1 MPPGWNEMKDL
12 TRGSIVS
19 HILAM
24 APPIVIGMITI
35 MLCQL
40 VDLYFVSGLGDA
52 AVAGV
57 AAAGN
62 AGFLINALMQVLG
75 VGTVALIAHAVG
87 RKDRAD
93 ANLIFNQAIV
103 LSVLFGLAT
112 LAAGLALSRPYMRA
126 IAADAATIEAG
137 ATYLLWFV
145 PALALQFAIQVMA
158 SALRATGIVR
168 PTMLVQALA
177 VAINIALA
185 PVLIAGWGTGYP
197 LGVAGAGLASSIGVL
212 AGAMMLYA
220 YFLKVERYVA
230 FDAAQWPPQLHH
242 WKRILNVGLPAGGE
256 FAMMFVFMAVVYYVI
271 SDFGAA
277 AQAGFGIG
285 QRVLGLIQMPGLAIA
300 LAAGPIAGQNVGAG
314 NGARVRETFV
324 KAALIVT
331 VVMIG
336 FTILAQARPQWL
348 LAAFSNDPETM
359 RVAFLFL
366 RLISINMVAQGLI
379 FTCSSMF
386 QGLGNTK
393 PVLLSSVT
401 RVVTYALP
409 AIWLSTRP
417 GFQIEH
423 VWYLSIA
430 ATTLQAAISVWLLR
444 RELGRRLGPH
454 KAAPAAANVEPV
466 AAMPVSAAE

>member
-1 MPPGWNEMKDL
+1 
-12 TRGSIVS
+12 
-19 HILAM
+19 
-24 APPIVIGMITI
+24 
-35 MLCQL
+35 
-40 VDLYFVSGLGDA
+40 
-52 AVAGV
+52 
-57 AAAGN
+57 
-62 AGFLINALMQVLG
+62 
-75 VGTVALIAHAVG
+75 
-87 RKDRAD
+87 
-93 ANLIFNQAIV
+93 
-103 LSVLFGLAT
+103 
-112 LAAGLALSRPYMRA
+112 
-126 IAADAATIEAG
+126 
-137 ATYLLWFV
+137 
-145 PALALQFAIQVMA
+145 
-158 SALRATGIVR
+158 
-168 PTMLVQALA
+168 
-177 VAINIALA
+177 
-185 PVLIAGWGTGYP
+185 
-197 LGVAGAGLASSIGVL
+197 
-212 AGAMMLYA
+212 
-220 YFLKVERYVA
+220 
-230 FDAAQWPPQLHH
+230 
-242 WKRILNVGLPAGGE
+242 
-256 FAMMFVFMAVVYYVI
+256 VVYYVI

-336 FTILAQARPQWL
+336 FMILAQARPQWL

-386 QGLGNTK
+386 QGLGNTR

-423 VWYLSIA
+423 VWYLSIG

-444 RELGRRLGPH
+444 RELGRRLGH
-454 KAAPAAANVEPV
+454 KASPVAAKVEPV
-466 AAMPVSAAE
+466 AAMPASAAE